1 MRQAL
6 PLLLLAAALGGCV
19 SLRPVA
25 SVRSVPGLPAAAR
38 FLPTSAG
45 EVYLELLGP
54 EGGRP
59 VVLIHGFGA
68 SLHSWRKVAPELAAA
83 GFRVVA
89 LDLPGFGYSERP
101 TEAAAYTPEAQAA
114 LIAEVLDRLAAEGGI
129 GREPALE
136 PGVEAAGGPQA
147 GAGAVDVVGHSFG
160 GGVALALAATRPER
174 VRSLVLT
181 DSTLPTYSRARRAD
195 LPFYRPLVY
204 LAIRTVGLRRA
215 FVRAALERSFHDDSL
230 VTRELV
236 DAYRSRL
243 LLRGPAGA
251 YRSLT
256 APIPRS
262 RLAVEL
268 SEIRRP
274 ALVVWGEEDALIP
287 ARAGRRAAE
296 RLPEARFATLPAC
309 GHIPM
314 EECPEAWLAAVL
326 AFLGDRAGGDVPAPP
341 GAPRGEGPGSGERD
355 RG

>member
-1 MRQAL
+1 MRLAL
-6 PLLLLAAALGGCV
+6 AIPLLAAVAFGGCV

-25 SVRSVPGLPAAAR
+25 SLRSGPDLPPAAR
-38 FLPTSAG
+38 LLPTSAG
-45 EVYLELLGP
+45 EVYLELWGP

-68 SLHSWRKVAPELAAA
+68 SLYSWRKVAPELGAA
-83 GFRVVA
+83 GFRVLA

-101 TEAAAYTPEAQAA
+101 AAAAAYTPEAQAA
-114 LIAEVLDRLAAEGGI
+114 LVAEVLDLLAADLG
-129 GREPALE
+129 
-136 PGVEAAGGPQA
+136 PGP
-147 GAGAVDVVGHSFG
+147 VDAVGHSFG

-181 DSTLPTYSRARRAD
+181 DSTLPTFSRARRAD

-204 LAIRTVGLRRA
+204 LLIRTVGLRRA
-215 FVRAALERSFHDDSL
+215 FVRAALERSFHDDSR
-230 VTRELV
+230 VTRDLV

-262 RLAVEL
+262 RLAIDL
-268 SEIRRP
+268 TEIRPP

-287 ARAGRRAAE
+287 VRAGRGAAE
-296 RLPEARFATLPAC
+296 RLPEARFVGLPAC
-309 GHIPM
+309 GHLPM
-314 EECPEAWLAAVL
+314 EECPEAWLDAAL
-326 AFLGDRAGGDVPAPP
+326 EFLGVPAS
-341 GAPRGEGPGSGERD
+341 AP
-355 RG
+355 

>member
-1 MRQAL
+1 MRRAL
-6 PLLLLAAALGGCV
+6 PLLLLAAVLGGCV

-25 SVRSVPGLPAAAR
+25 SLRSGPDLPPAAR
-38 FLPTSAG
+38 LLPTSAG
-45 EVYLELLGP
+45 EVYLELWGP

-101 TEAAAYTPEAQAA
+101 VEAAAYTPEAQAA
-114 LIAEVLDRLAAEGGI
+114 LVAEVIDLLAADLGPG
-129 GREPALE
+129 PA
-136 PGVEAAGGPQA
+136 
-147 GAGAVDVVGHSFG
+147 DVVGHSFG
-160 GGVALALAATRPER
+160 GGVVLALAATRPER

-181 DSTLPTYSRARRAD
+181 DSTLPNYSRARRAD

-262 RLAVEL
+262 RLAIEL
-268 SEIRRP
+268 SEIRPP

-287 ARAGRRAAE
+287 VRAGRRAAE
-296 RLPEARFATLPAC
+296 RLPDARFVPLPAC

-314 EECPEAWLAAVL
+314 EECPEAWLTAVL
-326 AFLGDRAGGDVPAPP
+326 DFLGEPRSAPP
-341 GAPRGEGPGSGERD
+341 RPRAFG
-355 RG
+355 

>member
-1 MRQAL
+1 VRRAL
-6 PLLLLAAALGGCV
+6 PLLLLAAAALGGCV

-25 SVRSVPGLPAAAR
+25 SLRSGPGLAPAAR
-38 FLPTSAG
+38 LLPTSAG
-45 EVYLELLGP
+45 EVYLELHGP

-59 VVLIHGFGA
+59 VVLIHGFGS
-68 SLHSWRKVAPELAAA
+68 SLHSWRKVAPGLAAA
-83 GFRVVA
+83 GFRVLA

-101 TEAAAYTPEAQAA
+101 TAAAAYAPEAQAA
-114 LIAEVLDRLAAEGGI
+114 LVAEVLELLA
-129 GREPALE
+129 
-136 PGVEAAGGPQA
+136 VELGADPDGGP
-147 GAGAVDVVGHSFG
+147 GSGAVDLVGHSFG
-160 GGVALALAATRPER
+160 GGVALTLAANRPER
-174 VRSLVLT
+174 VRSLVLV
-181 DSTLPTYSRARRAD
+181 DSTLPTHSRARRSD

-204 LAIRTVGLRRA
+204 LLIRTVGLRRA

-256 APIPRS
+256 APIPRV
-262 RLAVEL
+262 RLAVDL
-268 SEIRRP
+268 AAIARP

-296 RLPEARFATLPAC
+296 RLPDARFVALPAC

-314 EECPEAWLAAVL
+314 EECPEALLEVLSGFLA
-326 AFLGDRAGGDVPAPP
+326 P
-341 GAPRGEGPGSGERD
+341 SY
-355 RG
+355 